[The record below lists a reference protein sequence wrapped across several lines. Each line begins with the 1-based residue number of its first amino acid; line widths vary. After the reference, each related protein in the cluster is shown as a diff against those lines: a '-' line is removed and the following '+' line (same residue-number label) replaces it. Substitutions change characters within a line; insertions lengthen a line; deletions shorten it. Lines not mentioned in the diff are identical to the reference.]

1 MAPLKANTG
10 MTHSDSETKANILN
24 EQFSSVFNKDEDIST
39 IPDMGPSPHDP
50 VEHITVTEGGVQKI
64 LAGLNP
70 HKATGPDQ
78 LSARL
83 LKEAATELTPV
94 FTLFFQAS
102 VDQGIIPDDWKT
114 ANVVPIFK
122 KGDHSKAENYRPV
135 SLTSIACKA
144 LEHIVTSSIM
154 KHLDSH
160 NILTDAQHG
169 FRKRR
174 SCETQLIQTVQDL
187 ARNIDSA
194 GQTDVIL
201 LDFSKAFD
209 KVPHQRLLTKLQ
221 FY

>member
-1 MAPLKANTG
+1 
-10 MTHSDSETKANILN
+10 MTHSDSDTKANILN

-50 VEHITVTEGGVQKI
+50 VGHITITESGVQKI
-64 LAGLNP
+64 FAGLNP

-78 LSARL
+78 LPARL

-122 KGDHSKAENYRPV
+122 KGDRSKAENYRPV

-144 LEHIVTSSIM
+144 LEHIVTSTIM
-154 KHLDSH
+154 KHLDTY

-174 SCETQLIQTVQDL
+174 SCET
-187 ARNIDSA
+187 
-194 GQTDVIL
+194 
-201 LDFSKAFD
+201 
-209 KVPHQRLLTKLQ
+209 
-221 FY
+221 